1 MKAVYVTK
9 TNEPEATE
17 LCAYYSFG
25 KKNYYRTNAEN
36 NYGPWTS
43 TSLRNSLIEAGHTAI
58 LIDESHGTKEQ
69 LTGNAKILN
78 RINYK

>member
-25 KKNYYRTNAEN
+25 KKTTTEQMQKTIMDH
-36 NYGPWTS
+36 GPP
-43 TSLRNSLIEAGHTAI
+43 LP
-58 LIDESHGTKEQ
+58 
-69 LTGNAKILN
+69 
-78 RINYK
+78 